1 MVARRHRHSCHH
13 GDDRDPY
20 PVRYPSGYRSGQDEA
35 LDAALQR
42 LSDVLSACGDPLAAA
57 VSQLTGD
64 EIGWALNDISLDD
77 RERVLHPLG
86 LKLRPRKITPALSQ
100 DVATLLRRH
109 HGHTQR
115 HAIVQLTVG
124 IRKHLLRAVFG
135 TEPES
140 ADEVIAKAGPGL
152 ARAAVWAD
160 GVASIRDARS
170 WLWSTRQQWFS
181 PAGTTDEQVAAIARA
196 AQDVVDISP
205 DYQIARGNGIVANHE
220 DLAELAGQEAA
231 GAAEGTEAGESA
243 GKSLSLEDLGSMR
256 DDLEAD
262 LRNALTAA
270 QRLVSALHDHRG
282 PVSEDIAAIAH
293 ASQSF
298 EVVLAALATAGV
310 RAGDASLTS
319 VDEAIK
325 RLASDAGEQSLR
337 EGLVAVLRLRAP
349 DRSPALASL
358 LREARTSISDLLAK
372 KPWSAGSR
380 ADAGVLVHLNEL
392 AASDVDDTRRLALVH
407 ELTAARPELALL
419 ALQAQALEVAES
431 TDTEEA
437 GSQEEPRAATEQVG
451 DECPPA
457 EPVKDHLSAAPAL
470 ESFTGADPAEP
481 APVVTPVNVPTP
493 AEADVVLDGRTGSPG
508 TEDFRTAQAIA
519 HLVSASRFGMAAALI
534 ERSAQPAVTPLSV
547 LRVAALASVVRSEN
561 GACAVALRSELD
573 ALDTG
578 VALTETASLL
588 VAVPALVRTALVT
601 GAPLAGALLAEVAA
615 RVEPNLS
622 EVADEVG
629 KRALR
634 GVLAGSAALE
644 VFNDV
649 TEVERLLS
657 DRAEAAKGVLR
668 PRTLRFKRATDI
680 AKRWLAPDGLLGKP
694 LTTAAKD
701 DREAVDT
708 VLDLARKLGDPTFVK
723 EQIAVLDRK
732 FKGNS
737 GRSIEGA
744 GLRDLENL
752 ASEALQALTGW
763 AESVV
768 SVGRTSRPGEWS
780 AGEVSDMRAVMLA
793 RRDAVLAA
801 FAARGEHDDPMI
813 AAAAR
818 GGARVMAA
826 TFDLLERGL
835 PLSGREP
842 SPALALSVDLLKV
855 PHSSVDHVLGK
866 VSVPDTV
873 EIEDLVVASQ
883 RSWSAAITALTK
895 AQNFDAANFAI
906 EAAQDGFLVESDG
919 SRADLSGDA
928 ATVRNAENVSRESF
942 GELHDQLTTEL
953 RRARLNGEVTDEQD
967 GELTSRLEDASN
979 RLGGRDLLAV
989 RRTLDEVAELLP
1001 RYRSE
1006 AGRRLEDRL
1015 AKIGTADG
1023 ETVDRVTRLIRDGQL
1038 STAEELIYFL
1048 EIGEPPPHVEQRDD
1062 LTQFFPAVPEALPD
1076 GITEKLLGV
1085 VRNRGSLSST
1095 PVLDFSRIVEPEVVA
1110 QALAGWR
1117 DITRSRERGNISE
1130 REQLLPALRLAGI
1143 EARRIDKLPD
1153 LKPWRDRRFI
1163 DITEVDVVGKA
1174 LVPAFGTKLNRRLRV
1189 LLAWGQP
1196 GAELLLS
1203 HADQDPAQGSL
1214 LIAHFGTMSA
1224 KTRRELAVRTV
1235 GRKAAIVV
1243 LDDAALTYLAAHGN
1257 RQMDAAMSVLLPF
1270 SSVNPYL
1277 RHKRGLVAQEMF
1289 YGRNAELDS
1298 LLDPD
1303 GTQLVYGGR
1312 GLGKSALLR
1321 AAGAK
1326 FERQRTSG
1334 EHVSIYLSLDTLGI
1348 TGNAG
1353 IGADLVWG
1361 HLKRELVDRG
1371 VISARRPQRT
1381 DAHEVVRANLLR
1393 WVQENPQ
1400 RRVLILLDEADRFF
1414 EADAPTF
1421 IQTTRLKDLGQAS
1434 ESAVKVVFAGLHS
1447 VQRWAKSARNGPFS
1461 HLAQRPTVIGP
1472 LRPQFASDLLTR
1484 PLGALGFVF
1493 AEVDLVNR
1501 VLGFCSYQPFLLQMF
1516 GNRLVETMQQR
1527 RGEGGLPYIITQE
1540 DVEVIEQHADLK
1552 ADIRDAFHDTL
1563 HLDPRYNVIANVLAQ
1578 HAHEH
1583 GLDSRLSDRQLRDEC
1598 LDWWAAGFRK
1608 LDVEGFRAY
1617 LHEMVGL
1624 GVLAPN
1630 NDARGWHLRSPNV
1643 LRMIG
1648 TQDDV
1653 DTQLAGADTLSI
1665 PEEFIALETRLA
1677 LRGGRRSPLTAGQ
1690 VDDILGDRTNQVR
1703 VVLGSVATGIDA
1715 VAGAIQA
1722 ATGATGQFTVPVIT
1736 RRSQFHD
1743 QLAEGVPGT
1752 RRVVM
1757 TDLFTLEPRADACSE
1772 ALTDARNRW
1781 PEKSGVTR
1789 SAVIIAGP
1797 AQLPL
1802 WLEALAAS
1810 EHDTSVGMVSLRR
1823 YSRASLRV
1831 WALDGEM
1838 FTRDER
1844 QELLLAVTGGWPVLV
1859 EEAADLVRK
1868 GNSETR
1874 AIKAIESRLAA
1885 PAGAAEFVEKSG
1897 LLADPALGQAYEAIS
1912 DLAGSRGLL
1921 VPEVVE
1927 AAEMAVPEDTAAV
1940 VDCLVLLQVFAVSDD
1955 GLHRPEPVLRRC
1967 WSQRA

>member
-1 MVARRHRHSCHH
+1 M
-13 GDDRDPY
+13 
-20 PVRYPSGYRSGQDEA
+20 RYPPGYRSGQDEA
-35 LDAALQR
+35 LDVALQR
-42 LSDVLSACGDPLAAA
+42 LSDALSACGDPLAAV

-64 EIGWALNDISLDD
+64 EVGWALNDISLDD
-77 RERVLHPLG
+77 REQVLHLLG

-109 HGHTQR
+109 QGHTQR
-115 HAIVQLTVG
+115 HAIVQLTAG
-124 IRKHLLRAVFG
+124 IRKHLLGAAFG
-135 TEPES
+135 TEPE
-140 ADEVIAKAGPGL
+140 AAGEAIAKARPGL

-160 GVASIRDARS
+160 GVASVRDARS
-170 WLWSTRQQWFS
+170 WLWSARQPWFS
-181 PAGTTDEQVAAIARA
+181 PEGVTDEQVAAIAHA
-196 AQDVVDISP
+196 AQDVVDMSP
-205 DYQIARGNGIVANHE
+205 DYQIGGRKVIVADHGDSAEPPGHE
-220 DLAELAGQEAA
+220 AGDT
-231 GAAEGTEAGESA
+231 AEGTGD
-243 GKSLSLEDLGSMR
+243 GTPLSLEELSNMR
-256 DDLEAD
+256 DDLEVD
-262 LRNALTAA
+262 LRNALAAA
-270 QRLVSALHDHRG
+270 QRLVSALHEHRL
-282 PVSEDIAAIAH
+282 PNPEDIATVTH
-293 ASQSF
+293 AAQSF
-298 EVVLAALATAGV
+298 EAVLAALATAGV
-310 RAGDASLTS
+310 HADDASLVS

-325 RLASDAGEQSLR
+325 RSTSDAGDQSLR
-337 EGLVAVLRLRAP
+337 DDLLAVLRLRAP
-349 DRSPALASL
+349 EQSPALASL
-358 LREARTSISDLLAK
+358 LRQARTSISDLLAE
-372 KPWSAGSR
+372 KPWSDGSR
-380 ADAGVLVHLNEL
+380 ASAGVLVHLNEL
-392 AASDVDDTRRLALVH
+392 AGSDVDDTRRLALVH
-407 ELTAARPELALL
+407 ELTSARPELALL
-419 ALQAQALEVAES
+419 ALQAQALVVAEPPGP
-431 TDTEEA
+431 EA
-437 GSQEEPRAATEQVG
+437 AGTQEEPKAQAEPVG
-451 DECPPA
+451 DERPSA
-457 EPVKDHLSAAPAL
+457 EQEKDNPFDAAPAVPAS
-470 ESFTGADPAEP
+470 ESFTGADPVEP
-481 APVVTPVNVPTP
+481 APLVAPVEVTTS
-493 AEADVVLDGRTGSPG
+493 AEADVVLDGRTGSPD

-519 HLVSASRFGMAAALI
+519 DLISASRFGMAAELI
-534 ERSAQPAVTPLSV
+534 ERSAQPAVTPLPV
-547 LRVAALASVVRSEN
+547 LRVAALAYVVRSEN

-573 ALDTG
+573 ALDAG

-622 EVADEVG
+622 EVAAEVG

-657 DRAEAAKGVLR
+657 ARAETAKGVLR

-680 AKRWLAPDGLLGKP
+680 AKRWLAPDGLIGKP

-732 FKGNS
+732 LKGNS

-768 SVGRTSRPGEWS
+768 SVGRTSRPDEWS

-801 FAARGEHDDPMI
+801 FAERGEHDDPMV

-835 PLSGREP
+835 PLSAREP

-855 PHSSVDHVLGK
+855 PEASVNHILGK

-873 EIEDLVVASQ
+873 GIEDLVVASR
-883 RSWSAAITALTK
+883 RSWSAAITDLTK
-895 AQNFDAANFAI
+895 AQNFDAARFAI
-906 EAAQDGFLVESDG
+906 EAAEDGFLVEFDG
-919 SRADLSGDA
+919 SRVDLSGDA
-928 ATVRNAENVSRESF
+928 VAVHNAEHVSRESF
-942 GELHDQLTTEL
+942 GELHGQLTTEL

-967 GELTSRLEDASN
+967 GELTSRLADASN

-989 RRTLDEVAELLP
+989 RRTLEEVAELLP

-1006 AGRRLEDRL
+1006 SGRRLEDRL
-1015 AKIGTADG
+1015 ARIGTADG

-1257 RQMDAAMSVLLPF
+1257 RQMDATMSVLLPF

-1289 YGRNAELDS
+1289 YGRNTELDS

-1371 VISARRPQRT
+1371 VISSRGSQRT
-1381 DAHEVVRANLLR
+1381 DTHEVVRANLLR

-1484 PLGALGFVF
+1484 PLGALGFAF
-1493 AEVDLVNR
+1493 ADVDLVNR

-1527 RGEGGLPYIITQE
+1527 RGEGGLPYVITQN
-1540 DVEVIEQHADLK
+1540 DVEVVEQHADLK

-1653 DTQLAGADTLSI
+1653 ETQLAGADTLSI

-1677 LRGGRRSPLTAGQ
+1677 LPDGRRSPLTAGQ
-1690 VDDILGDRTNQVR
+1690 VDDIVGDRTNQVR
-1703 VVLGSVATGIDA
+1703 VVLGSMATGIDA
-1715 VAGAIQA
+1715 VAKAIRA

-1743 QLAEGVPGT
+1743 QLVEGVPGT

-1781 PEKSGVTR
+1781 PEKGGVTR
-1789 SAVIIAGP
+1789 SAVIVAGP

-1802 WLEALAAS
+1802 WLEAQATS

-1823 YSRASLRV
+1823 FSRASLRV

-1844 QELLLAVTGGWPVLV
+1844 QELLLTVTGGWPVLV
-1859 EEAADLVRK
+1859 EEAAALVRK
-1868 GNSETR
+1868 GNSESR

-1885 PAGAAEFVEKSG
+1885 PAGAADFVEKSG
-1897 LLADPALGQAYEAIS
+1897 LLADPALGQAYDAIS
-1912 DLAGSRGLL
+1912 DLAGPRGLL
-1921 VPEVVE
+1921 LPEVVA
-1927 AAEMAVPEDTAAV
+1927 AAEMVVPEDTAAL
-1940 VDCLVLLQVFAVSDD
+1940 VDCLVLLQVFAVGDD
-1955 GLHRPEPVLRRC
+1955 GLHLPEPVLRRC
-1967 WSQRA
+1967 WSQRI